1 MGQAASEYVPRRV
14 YLGTD
19 DAPSQGTG
27 TVRRAV
33 QAVGEDLAA
42 LRHYRYVLY
51 YLIATNLKIR
61 YQRSFLGLLWTV
73 LHPALNLVVL
83 AIVFSQIIG
92 RGIPNYHVYLFSGLL
107 PYMAFSEVL
116 TLGSKSLILNEG
128 FLRKTDVPK
137 LLFPLQTVGVA
148 IANFLCAMVALFFVL
163 QLFGAQAHVQ
173 LVILLPATVL
183 LFVFNFGIS
192 LIFMTLLT
200 YFRDFEHIIQ
210 VMVRALYF
218 LCPIIVQPQQLGPY
232 AFVMEVNPLTYILQ
246 LFRHIFY
253 LGTWPPP
260 MTWGI
265 STSISLL
272 LVFIGY
278 VIYKRHEHDY
288 IYRL

>member
-1 MGQAASEYVPRRV
+1 
-14 YLGTD
+14 
-19 DAPSQGTG
+19 
-27 TVRRAV
+27 
-33 QAVGEDLAA
+33 
-42 LRHYRYVLY
+42 
-51 YLIATNLKIR
+51 
-61 YQRSFLGLLWTV
+61 
-73 LHPALNLVVL
+73 
-83 AIVFSQIIG
+83 
-92 RGIPNYHVYLFSGLL
+92 
-107 PYMAFSEVL
+107 
-116 TLGSKSLILNEG
+116 
-128 FLRKTDVPK
+128 
-137 LLFPLQTVGVA
+137 
-148 IANFLCAMVALFFVL
+148 MVALFFVL